1 MASHSQTFR
10 GWHQRAPSERRQNT
24 ARVPLEHHQG
34 ILKIYFL
41 LQLMLPLL
49 TLSPLRHPIA
59 RALNSRVTMAPRTR
73 ALSLASLLSRPFT
86 RLLAAS
92 VFGLMALGNS
102 AQAQSIDG
110 LTLYGIVD
118 TGIGFTSIRAN
129 SSTSAGDTGGSRLG
143 MSSGAQSGSRWGLRI
158 RESIDTQT
166 QVIIDLEQGV
176 FSNTGQIAQNGTFFG
191 RQSTL
196 GLDNKTW
203 GRLDFGMQTNLAS
216 NYFLAVDPFKLG
228 FGQANMGAS
237 FGSADTF
244 RYSNMLLYQTPKDRA
259 WRFGVGYSFNLGVS
273 ALYLDSPNPTVLPAT
288 NDFSTRNNLRA
299 LTLGAKY
306 RNDYVTLV
314 ASFDAAYAPA
324 NIPATNS
331 SSLTPNQNAPTLKQ
345 WILGGSF
352 KTNPRSALT
361 WSAAIGQSFN
371 GAFSGQTPGNNFI
384 GTGLPTDTL
393 GAQILFQPG
402 YNTISYLLGF
412 SWQIDPVQSIFAS
425 WQAIQPN
432 MNIETVAPLAFAQT
446 ISMAYT
452 YNFSPRTNLY
462 SWVSGSNNFQLF
474 AGNKVFEVGIGLR
487 HLF

>member
-1 MASHSQTFR
+1 MFTLSALAHPRCAIESSLRHIVIAASRPLS
-10 GWHQRAPSERRQNT
+10 
-24 ARVPLEHHQG
+24 RVLSR
-34 ILKIYFL
+34 ILASL
-41 LQLMLPLL
+41 LAGSLAGLL
-49 TLSPLRHPIA
+49 TLS
-59 RALNSRVTMAPRTR
+59 T
-73 ALSLASLLSRPFT
+73 
-86 RLLAAS
+86 
-92 VFGLMALGNS
+92 GLQ
-102 AQAQSIDG
+102 AQALDG

-118 TGIGFTSIRAN
+118 TGIGFTSIHAG
-129 SSTSAGDTGGSRLG
+129 SPASAGAPGGRRLG
-143 MSSGAQSGSRWGLRI
+143 MSSGAQSGSRWGLRV
-158 RESIDTQT
+158 RESLSAETQLI
-166 QVIIDLEQGV
+166 VDLEQGL
-176 FSNTGQIAQNGTFFG
+176 FSNSGQIAQNGIYFG

-196 GLDNKTW
+196 GLENKTW

-244 RYSNMLLYQTPKDRA
+244 RYSNMLLYQSPKDRA

-273 ALYLDSPNPTVLPAT
+273 ALYLDSSNPAVLPAS
-288 NDFSTRNNLRA
+288 NYFSAQNNLRA

-306 RNDYVTLV
+306 SNDYVTLV

-324 NIPATNS
+324 NIPATHT

-361 WSAAIGQSFN
+361 WSAAVGQSFN
-371 GAFSGQTPGNNFI
+371 GAFSGQTPGNNFV

-393 GAQILFQPG
+393 GAQILFSSG

-425 WQAIQPN
+425 WQAIEPN

-446 ISMAYT
+446 ISLAYT

>member
-1 MASHSQTFR
+1 MFTLSA
-10 GWHQRAPSERRQNT
+10 
-24 ARVPLEHHQG
+24 
-34 ILKIYFL
+34 
-41 LQLMLPLL
+41 L
-49 TLSPLRHPIA
+49 TLPRCPIA
-59 RALNSRVTMAPRTR
+59 SSMRHIVIAA
-73 ALSLASLLSRPFT
+73 SRPFT
-86 RLLAAS
+86 RMLSRVISRVLSRVLASLLAGSFA
-92 VFGLMALGNS
+92 GLLTLSTGVQ
-102 AQAQSIDG
+102 AQALDG

-118 TGIGFTSIRAN
+118 TGIGFTSIQTGSPA
-129 SSTSAGDTGGSRLG
+129 SAGSQGGSRLG
-143 MSSGAQSGSRWGLRI
+143 MSSGAQSGSRWGLRV
-158 RESIDTQT
+158 RESLSAETQLI
-166 QVIIDLEQGV
+166 VDLEQGL
-176 FSNTGQIAQNGTFFG
+176 FSNTGQLAQNGVGFG

-196 GLDNKTW
+196 GLEHKTW

-273 ALYLDSPNPTVLPAT
+273 ALYLDSPNPAVLPAS
-288 NDFSTRNNLRA
+288 NYFSSQNNLRA

-306 RNDYVTLV
+306 SNDYVTLV
-314 ASFDAAYAPA
+314 ASFDTAQAPA
-324 NIPATNS
+324 NIPATNNPNTS
-331 SSLTPNQNAPTLKQ
+331 SSLTPNPNAPALKQ

-352 KTNPRSALT
+352 KTDPRSAFT

-371 GAFSGQTPGNNFI
+371 GAFSGQTPGNNFL

-393 GAQILFQPG
+393 GAQILFSSG

-462 SWVSGSNNFQLF
+462 SWVSGSRNFQLF
-474 AGNKVFEVGIGLR
+474 AGNKAFEVGIGLR